1 LGPVTPEQDL
11 TSGILSKSVGT
22 ASSILDSFSGWL
34 LGGFAASSVLLIT
47 QYDSISRHLSPS
59 VIRAFLFLF
68 LGSLLL
74 AILQK
79 VLAALNAAHS
89 KAAAFGRKMGKRL
102 IGGNAPLDF
111 EWILGR
117 IEQASIPQLRWIVTC
132 MLNKARKGEITAV
145 AELHFRLVQFQGI
158 VALAQ
163 AILAGVAILI
173 IALNFH
179 S

>member
-1 LGPVTPEQDL
+1 
-11 TSGILSKSVGT
+11 
-22 ASSILDSFSGWL
+22 
-34 LGGFAASSVLLIT
+34 
-47 QYDSISRHLSPS
+47 